1 MPDTLLS
8 VNNLRTAF
16 HTAEGQAVAVD
27 GVSLALARGETL
39 AVVGESGCGKTV
51 LGLSILGLVTPPGR
65 IDSGR
70 VIFDGQDLLGLSPDR
85 MRAVRGNRIS
95 MIFQEPMTSLNPV
108 LRVGEQIA
116 EAIRLH
122 RGKSRRQALEAAR
135 EMLSLVGIADA
146 AGRLSSYPH
155 ELSGGMR
162 QRVMI
167 AMALCLSPDLLIADE
182 PTTALDVTIQK
193 QILDL
198 MLDLAAAKG
207 TAIALITHNLGVVAE
222 TCDNAAVMYSGQV
235 AEYADVPSLFEKPL
249 HPYTAGLIRSL
260 PRPGVRKRL
269 EPIPGTVPSLTR
281 LPAGCRFH
289 PRCPEAFDRCRAQA
303 PPFFRMASG
312 RGARCWLL
320 ADAAVGSEP

>member
-1 MPDTLLS
+1 MPHNLLS
-8 VNNLRTAF
+8 VKNLRTAF
-16 HTAEGQAVAVD
+16 HSAEGTAVAVD
-27 GVSLALARGETL
+27 GVNLDLARGETL

-51 LGLSILGLVTPPGR
+51 LGLSILGLVQPPGR
-65 IDSGR
+65 IDSGE
-70 VIFDGQDLLGLSPDR
+70 VVFDGRDLRGLSAR
-85 MRAVRGNRIS
+85 EMRAVRGNRIS

-116 EAIRLH
+116 ESIRLH
-122 RGKSRRQALEAAR
+122 RGKSRRQALEMAG
-135 EMLSLVGIADA
+135 EMLSLVGIGDA
-146 AGRLSSYPH
+146 GRRLSSYPH

-167 AMALCLSPDLLIADE
+167 AMALCLSPDMLLADE

-235 AEYADVPSLFEKPL
+235 VEYADVPSLFENPL

-260 PRPGVRKRL
+260 PKPGVRKRL

-289 PRCPEAFDRCRAQA
+289 PRCPEAFDRCHTEV
-303 PPFFRMASG
+303 PPFFHMSSG
-312 RGARCWLL
+312 RGARCWLC
-320 ADAAVGSEP
+320 AEAAAGSEA

>member
-1 MPDTLLS
+1 MPHNLLS
-8 VNNLRTAF
+8 VKNLRTAF
-16 HTAEGQAVAVD
+16 HTAEGTAVAVD
-27 GVSLALARGETL
+27 GVSLDLARGETL

-51 LGLSILGLVTPPGR
+51 LGLSILGLVQPPGR
-65 IDSGR
+65 IDSGE
-70 VIFDGQDLLGLSPDR
+70 VAFDGRDLRGLSAR
-85 MRAVRGNRIS
+85 EMRAVRGNRIS

-122 RGKSRRQALEAAR
+122 RGKSRRQALEMAG

-146 AGRLSSYPH
+146 GRRLSSYPH

-167 AMALCLSPDLLIADE
+167 AMALSLSPDLLLADE

-235 AEYADVPSLFEKPL
+235 VEYADVPSLFENPL

-260 PRPGVRKRL
+260 PKPGVRKRL
-269 EPIPGTVPSLTR
+269 EPIPGTVPGLTR

-289 PRCPEAFDRCRAQA
+289 PRCPRAFDRCRTEV

-312 RGARCWLL
+312 RGARCWLC
-320 ADAAVGSEP
+320 ADAAAGSEA

>member
-1 MPDTLLS
+1 MLHNLLS
-8 VNNLRTAF
+8 VKNLRTAF
-16 HTAEGQAVAVD
+16 HTTEGTAVAVD
-27 GVSLALARGETL
+27 GVSLDLARGETV

-51 LGLSILGLVTPPGR
+51 LGLSILGLVQPPGR
-65 IDSGR
+65 IDSGE
-70 VIFDGQDLLGLSPDR
+70 VVFDGRDLRGLSAR
-85 MRAVRGNRIS
+85 EMRAVRGNRIS

-122 RGKSRRQALEAAR
+122 RGKSRRQALEMAR

-146 AGRLSSYPH
+146 GRRLSSYPH

-167 AMALCLSPDLLIADE
+167 AIALCLSPDLLLADE

-235 AEYADVPSLFEKPL
+235 VEYADVPSLFEHPL

-260 PRPGVRKRL
+260 PKPGVRKRL

-289 PRCPEAFDRCRAQA
+289 PRCPKVFDRCRTEV
-303 PPFFRMASG
+303 PPYFRMSSG
-312 RGARCWLL
+312 RGARCWLW
-320 ADAAVGSEP
+320 AETAAGSEA